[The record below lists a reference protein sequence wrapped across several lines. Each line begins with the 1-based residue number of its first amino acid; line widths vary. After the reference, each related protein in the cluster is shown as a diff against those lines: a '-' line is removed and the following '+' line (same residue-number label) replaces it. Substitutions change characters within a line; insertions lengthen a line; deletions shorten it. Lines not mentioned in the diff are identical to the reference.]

1 MSHTALRTSFDADWH
16 NLDGVFASHG
26 DELVHDRMSES
37 NSLSSCSLILL
48 RYKPQH
54 NILLTVADDGYY
66 HHRSFSKTVE
76 TVTS

>member
-16 NLDGVFASHG
+16 NLDGAFVSHG
-26 DELVHDRMSES
+26 GELVHDRMSES
-37 NSLSSCSLILL
+37 NSLSCSLILL

-66 HHRSFSKTVE
+66 HHRSFFKTVE